1 MDTQKSLIPFALIK
15 SLAKIENIFEMR
27 LFGWVLAKAQ
37 ASLKLANPNL
47 ADVNL
52 QYALNLVR
60 VTIPARYLLAD
71 GDRNYKNIMKAFT
84 LANKTIA
91 YEKEGSV
98 YHLNIIAMP
107 SLLKGA
113 DGRLSVSFVIHNE
126 IWHAILNNFRQ
137 GYRLFD
143 LATFLRLKS
152 NYSVILYLLIS
163 NQKTCCTFSLDH
175 LRKMLGA
182 DTKAYD
188 RTSNFIARVIEPAR
202 KELNEAAPWTY
213 DYDVERGGRGGGYNA
228 IVLRP
233 RANCPAE
240 PSELA
245 EAIARDRMRADE
257 RVKVSE
263 AIALERLRLD
273 ERVSDY
279 LSTKFAME
287 PREIERLEARVLALG
302 DWSQQIDRLAYIF
315 DASRRHNARNPRAY
329 LYASLRGG

>member
-1 MDTQKSLIPFALIK
+1 MSTPRPSILRTMDTQKSLIPFALIK

-47 ADVNL
+47 ADINL

-71 GDRNYKNIMKAFT
+71 GDRNYKNIAKSFT

-91 YEKEGSV
+91 YEKEGSI

-107 SLLKGA
+107 SFLKGA

-163 NQKTCCTFSLDH
+163 NQKTSCTFSLDH

-182 DTKAYD
+182 DSRAYE
-188 RTSNFIARVIEPAR
+188 RTSNLIARVIEPAR
-202 KELNEAAPWTY
+202 KELNEAAPWTF
-213 DYDVERGGRGGGYNA
+213 DYELERGGRGGGYNA
-228 IVLRP
+228 IELRP
-233 RANCPAE
+233 RANRPSE
-240 PSELA
+240 PSELS
-245 EAIARDRMRADE
+245 EAIAR
-257 RVKVSE
+257 
-263 AIALERLRLD
+263 ERLRLD
-273 ERVSDY
+273 ERVSQY
-279 LSTKFAME
+279 LATKFAME

-329 LYASLRGG
+329 LYASLRATT

>member
-1 MDTQKSLIPFALIK
+1 MDAQKSIIPYALIK
-15 SLAKIENIFEMR
+15 SLAKIDNVFEMR

-47 ADVNL
+47 RDINL

-71 GDRNYKNIMKAFT
+71 GDRNYKNITKAFT
-84 LANKTIA
+84 LANKTID
-91 YEKEGSV
+91 YEKDGSV

-163 NQKTCCTFSLDH
+163 NQKTCCTFSLEH
-175 LRKMLGA
+175 LREMLGA
-182 DTKAYD
+182 DTRAYE
-188 RTSNFIARVIEPAR
+188 RTSNFIARVIEPSR
-202 KELNEAAPWTY
+202 KELNEAAPWTF
-213 DYDVERGGRGGGYNA
+213 DYELQRGGRGGGYNA
-228 IVLRP
+228 IELRP
-233 RANCPAE
+233 RANLPSE
-240 PSELA
+240 PSELS
-245 EAIARDRMRADE
+245 EAIAR
-257 RVKVSE
+257 
-263 AIALERLRLD
+263 ERLRLD
-273 ERVSDY
+273 GRVCQY
-279 LSTKFAME
+279 LATKFAMQ
-287 PREIERLEARVLALG
+287 PREMERIEGRIADIG
-302 DWSQQIDRLAYIF
+302 DWEAQIQRLAYIY
-315 DASRRHNARNPRAY
+315 DASRRHGVRNPRAY
-329 LYASLRGG
+329 LMASLREA

>member
-1 MDTQKSLIPFALIK
+1 MPTHRAPKLRTMDTQKSLIPFALIK

-47 ADVNL
+47 RDINL
-52 QYALNLVR
+52 QYAFNLVR

-71 GDRNYKNIMKAFT
+71 GDRNYKNIAKAFT

-91 YEKEGSV
+91 YEKDGSV

-107 SLLKGA
+107 SLLKA
-113 DGRLSVSFVIHNE
+113 QDGRLSVSFVIHNE

-175 LRKMLGA
+175 FRKMLGA
-182 DTKAYD
+182 DSRAYE

-202 KELNEAAPWTY
+202 KELNEAAPWTF
-213 DYDVERGGRGGGYNA
+213 DYELERGGRGGGYNA
-228 IVLRP
+228 IELRP
-233 RANCPAE
+233 RANRPAE
-240 PSELA
+240 PSELS
-245 EAIARDRMRADE
+245 EAIAR
-257 RVKVSE
+257 
-263 AIALERLRLD
+263 ERLRLD

-279 LSTKFAME
+279 LQTKFAME
-287 PREIERLEARVLALG
+287 PREIERLEARLLELG

-315 DASRRHNARNPRAY
+315 DASRRHQARNPRAY
-329 LYASLRGG
+329 LYASLREG

>member
-1 MDTQKSLIPFALIK
+1 MDAQKSLIPFALIK

-47 ADVNL
+47 ADINL

-71 GDRNYKNIMKAFT
+71 GDRNYKNITKSFT
-84 LANKTIA
+84 LASKTIA
-91 YEKEGSV
+91 YEKEGSI

-107 SLLKGA
+107 SLLKA
-113 DGRLSVSFVIHNE
+113 QDGRLSVSFVIHNE

-152 NYSVILYLLIS
+152 NYSAILYLLIS

-182 DTKAYD
+182 DSRAYE
-188 RTSNFIARVIEPAR
+188 RTSNLIARVIEPAR
-202 KELNEAAPWTY
+202 KELSDTAPWTF
-213 DYDVERGGRGGGYNA
+213 DYELERGGRGGGYNA
-228 IVLRP
+228 IELRP
-233 RANCPAE
+233 RANRPAE
-240 PSELA
+240 PSELS
-245 EAIARDRMRADE
+245 EAIAR
-257 RVKVSE
+257 
-263 AIALERLRLD
+263 ERLRLD
-273 ERVSDY
+273 QRVSDY
-279 LSTKFAME
+279 LHTKFAME

-329 LYASLRGG
+329 LYASLRAQARNPRA